1 MPLISALQDIA
12 AANAIGV
19 GTFDLTGAAYSATL
33 SGNLTLTAKHPMI
46 LKLDPGGASR
56 DVTLEAEAGCP
67 GRVRWI
73 VNAADV
79 GGENLVVKDDSGVTT
94 IATINQNESAVVYCD
109 GTAWTLIA
117 VVAIALS

>member
-12 AANAIGV
+12 AADAVGV
-19 GTFDLTGAAYSATL
+19 GTFDLVGAAYSATL
-33 SGNLTLTAKHPMI
+33 SGDLTVTVKHPMI
-46 LKLDPGGASR
+46 LKLDPGGSAR
-56 DVTLEAEAGCP
+56 NVTLEAEAGCP

-79 GGENLVVKDDSGVTT
+79 GGENLVVKDDGGSTV
-94 IATINQNESAVVYCD
+94 ATINQNESAVVYCD
-109 GTAWTLIA
+109 GTAWSLIA

>member
-12 AANAIGV
+12 AADAVGV
-19 GTFDLTGAAYSATL
+19 GTFDLVGAAYSATL
-33 SGNLTLTAKHPMI
+33 SGNLTVTVKHPMI
-46 LKLDPGGASR
+46 LKRDPGGASR

-73 VNAADV
+73 VNAADA
-79 GGENLVVKDDSGVTT
+79 GGENLVVKNDGGSTV
-94 IATINQNESAVVYCD
+94 ATINQNESAVVYCD
-109 GTAWTLIA
+109 GTAWSLIA

>member
-19 GTFDLTGAAYSATL
+19 GTFDLVGAAYSATL
-33 SGNLTLTAKHPMI
+33 SGDLTLTAKHPAI
-46 LKLDPGGASR
+46 LKLDPAASSR
-56 DVTLEAEAGCP
+56 DVTLEAEADCP
-67 GRVRWI
+67 GRVRWVI
-73 VNAADV
+73 NAADADEDV
-79 GGENLVVKDDSGVTT
+79 VLKNDGGDTIVT
-94 IATINQNESAVVYCD
+94 IDQNESAVVYCD

>member
-12 AANAIGV
+12 AADAVGV
-19 GTFDLTGAAYSATL
+19 GTFDLVGAAYSATL
-33 SGNLTLTAKHPMI
+33 SGDLTVTVKHPMI
-46 LKLDPGGASR
+46 LKLDPGGAAR

-73 VNAADV
+73 VNAADAA
-79 GGENLVVKDDSGVTT
+79 ENLVVKDDSGVTT

-109 GTAWTLIA
+109 GTAWSLIA

>member
-12 AANAIGV
+12 AADAVGV
-19 GTFDLTGAAYSATL
+19 GTFDLVGGAYSATL
-33 SGNLTLTAKHPMI
+33 SGDLVVTVKHPMI
-46 LKLDPGGASR
+46 LKLDPGGATR
-56 DVTLEAEAGCP
+56 DLTLEAEAGCP

-79 GGENLVVKDDSGVTT
+79 GGENLLVKEDSGVTT

-109 GTAWTLIA
+109 GTNWTLIA
-117 VVAIALS
+117 IVAIALS

>member
-33 SGNLTLTAKHPMI
+33 SGDLTLTAKHPMI
-46 LKLDPGGASR
+46 LKLDPAASTR
-56 DVTLEAEAGCP
+56 DVTLEAEAECP

-73 VNAADV
+73 INAADAD
-79 GGENLVVKDDSGVTT
+79 EDLVVKDDSGVTT
-94 IATINQNESAVVYCD
+94 IVTIDQNESAVVYCD

>member
-12 AANAIGV
+12 AADAVGV
-19 GTFDLTGAAYSATL
+19 GTFDLVGAAYSATL
-33 SGNLTLTAKHPMI
+33 SGNLTVTVKHPMI

-73 VNAADV
+73 VAPNTFHHLHAGPAKERWPEFYT
-79 GGENLVVKDDSGVTT
+79 GS
-94 IATINQNESAVVYCD
+94 
-109 GTAWTLIA
+109 
-117 VVAIALS
+117 

>member
-12 AANAIGV
+12 AADAVGV
-19 GTFDLTGAAYSATL
+19 GTFDLVGAAYSATL
-33 SGNLTLTAKHPMI
+33 SGNLTVTVKHPMI

-73 VNAADV
+73 VNAADADEDV
-79 GGENLVVKDDSGVTT
+79 VLKNDGGSTIVT
-94 IATINQNESAVVYCD
+94 IDQNESAVVYCD
-109 GTAWTLIA
+109 GTAWSLIA

>member
-12 AANAIGV
+12 AADAVGV
-19 GTFDLTGAAYSATL
+19 GTFDRVGAAYSATL
-33 SGNLTLTAKHPMI
+33 SGDLTVTVKHPMI

-56 DVTLEAEAGCP
+56 NVTLEAEAGCP
-67 GRVRWI
+67 GRGRWI

-79 GGENLVVKDDSGVTT
+79 GGENLVVKDDGGSTV
-94 IATINQNESAVVYCD
+94 ATINQNESAVVYCD

>member
-19 GTFDLTGAAYSATL
+19 GTFDLVGAAYSATL
-33 SGNLTLTAKHPMI
+33 SGDLTLTAKHPAI
-46 LKLDPGGASR
+46 LKLDPAASSR
-56 DVTLEAEAGCP
+56 DVTLEAEAECP
-67 GRVRWI
+67 GRVRWVI
-73 VNAADV
+73 NAADTDQDV
-79 GGENLVVKDDSGVTT
+79 VLKNDGGVAIVT
-94 IATINQNESAVVYCD
+94 IDQNESAVVYCD